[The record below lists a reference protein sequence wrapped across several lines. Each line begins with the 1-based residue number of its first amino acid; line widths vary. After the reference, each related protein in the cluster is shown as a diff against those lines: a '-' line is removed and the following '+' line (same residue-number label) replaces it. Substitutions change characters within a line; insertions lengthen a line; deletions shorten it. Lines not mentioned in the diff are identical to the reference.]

1 MEELEYQEWFRVI
14 FIYYLINTAQEA
26 NELDTIKTRPF

>member
-14 FIYYLINTAQEA
+14 FIYYLINTAEA